1 MEYAV
6 ATDADLPAMHGRWRR
21 RILVCHGQSEDWC
34 RPLQILHD
42 LETDEDVGYLLL
54 PNSIC
59 GFGACVLDGEQ
70 NLHRASCGFGA
81 RHGRR
86 RSVCDGEFACGSAA
100 IRTFQ
105 E

>member
-6 ATDADLPAMHGRWRR
+6 ATDADLPAMDDGVDAFWSAMASLKTGAGHYKYST
-21 RILVCHGQSEDWC
+21 ISKLMK
-34 RPLQILHD
+34 
-42 LETDEDVGYLLL
+42 TYLLL
-54 PNSIC
+54 PNSMC

-86 RSVCDGEFACGSAA
+86 RSVCEDEFACGSAA

>member
-1 MEYAV
+1 
-6 ATDADLPAMHGRWRR
+6 MHISVPSLFLKPNWLHVVSKNSDVRF
-21 RILVCHGQSEDWC
+21 SDWC

-42 LETDEDVGYLLL
+42 LETDEDVSHLAKQQ
-54 PNSIC
+54 C
-59 GFGACVLDGEQ
+59 GFEACVLDGEQ

-86 RSVCDGEFACGSAA
+86 RSVCEGEFACGSAA

>member
-6 ATDADLPAMHGRWRR
+6 ATDADLPAMDDGVDAFWSAKASLKTGAGH
-21 RILVCHGQSEDWC
+21 
-34 RPLQILHD
+34 
-42 LETDEDVGYLLL
+42 LETDEDVSPLAKQQ
-54 PNSIC
+54 C

-86 RSVCDGEFACGSAA
+86 RSICEGEFACGSAA

>member
-1 MEYAV
+1 MPSPPIPIF
-6 ATDADLPAMHGRWRR
+6 LPWTMASTHSG
-21 RILVCHGQSEDWC
+21 LDWC

-42 LETDEDVGYLLL
+42 LETDEDVSPLAKQQ
-54 PNSIC
+54 C
-59 GFGACVLDGEQ
+59 GFGACVLDGEH

-81 RHGRR
+81 RHSRR
-86 RSVCDGEFACGSAA
+86 PYVCEGEFACGSAA